1 VWWQRHLSEFVT
13 LFLVVNPFAVLPTF
27 LAIAATLG
35 PASQRK
41 LALNCVLVAL
51 AVLIFFSLAG
61 AFLLEQM
68 GVPIRA
74 FQIAGGIVLFLV
86 ALDAI
91 RGEPARVDPRNAE
104 QSELAFA
111 VYPLGIPKIAGPGA
125 MLTVILLT
133 DDDRFNLAGQVTTIG
148 VIVLV
153 LAVQL
158 LLLLAAGPI
167 LRLIGTTGAG
177 VISRVMGMLLA
188 ALAVSLILGAVGD
201 WLNLPQL

>member
-1 VWWQRHLSEFVT
+1 
-13 LFLVVNPFAVLPTF
+13 
-27 LAIAATLG
+27 
-35 PASQRK
+35 
-41 LALNCVLVAL
+41 
-51 AVLIFFSLAG
+51 
-61 AFLLEQM
+61 
-68 GVPIRA
+68 
-74 FQIAGGIVLFLV
+74 
-86 ALDAI
+86 
-91 RGEPARVDPRNAE
+91 
-104 QSELAFA
+104 
-111 VYPLGIPKIAGPGA
+111 